1 MSQSGNAKRRVLF
14 VDDDPGFLEMIQ
26 RVMTAHSQGAWD
38 VLTAESASQAM
49 GLLQKGPVD
58 LVAIDVQM
66 PVVDGLQFLTL
77 LNRRYPNLSK
87 VVLTG
92 FASEA
97 YRVACLSNGA
107 ELFLEKPMTA
117 ADQLAL
123 HGALTKVMNT
133 QPEPEDGFRGVLRR
147 VGLADVIQMECL
159 SVGSSVLEISGARG
173 GGRIYIQEGAIVHAE
188 AGTHR
193 GEAALQALLS
203 LRGGEFRLEPF
214 AAPPSHTID
223 APWEF
228 LLMEAAQKRDE
239 SGGELGGQDAVSSP
253 PLAAC
258 DAVAS
263 VEPRDV
269 LMDVEPVVASVV
281 GGEEAPVVLPELE
294 KPARVLAE
302 VTGLRRAIEEVL
314 ICGGDGTVL
323 HEWQVRNSDLW
334 VNFIEFLSQ
343 KGRRLSQGLPLGT
356 FDRFEAAEGDLRL
369 IALVGNDRG
378 VLVRCREEND

>member
-1 MSQSGNAKRRVLF
+1 MSQPQSTKRRVLF
-14 VDDDPGFLEMIQ
+14 VDDDPRFLDMIQ
-26 RVMTAHSQGAWD
+26 KVMNLHSQGNWE
-38 VLTAESASQAM
+38 VLVAESASQAL
-49 GLLQKGPVD
+49 GLLQGGPVD

-77 LNRRYPNLSK
+77 LNRRYPDLSK

-123 HGALTKVMNT
+123 HAALTRVMNA
-133 QPEPEDGFRGVLRR
+133 QPEQEEGFRGVLRR

-159 SVGSSVLEISGARG
+159 SVGSSILEISGARG
-173 GGRIYIQEGAIVHAE
+173 SGRIYIQDGAIVHAE
-188 AGTHR
+188 AGSR
-193 GEAALQALLS
+193 QGEAALQALLS

-214 AAPPSHTID
+214 QAPPSLTID

-239 SGGELGGQDAVSSP
+239 SGGETGIEDRAPGSP
-253 PLAAC
+253 PATL
-258 DAVAS
+258 
-263 VEPRDV
+263 P
-269 LMDVEPVVASVV
+269 
-281 GGEEAPVVLPELE
+281 VLPPVDWATSSLDTAQPVPSEGAQTGPQPS
-294 KPARVLAE
+294 PAFE
-302 VTGLRRAIEEVL
+302 EQPEHPPVTGLRRAIEEVL
-314 ICGGDGTVL
+314 VCANDGTVL

-343 KGRRLSQGLPLGT
+343 KGRRVGQGLPLGS
-356 FDRFEAAEGDLRL
+356 FERFEAAEGDLRL
-369 IALVGNDRG
+369 IAVVGNDRG
-378 VLVRCREEND
+378 VLVRCREETD

>member
-1 MSQSGNAKRRVLF
+1 MSQSQAAKRRVLF
-14 VDDDPGFLEMIQ
+14 VDDDPRFLDMIQ
-26 RVMTAHSQGAWD
+26 RVMTAHSQGTWE

-49 GLLQKGPVD
+49 GFLQKNPVD

-117 ADQLAL
+117 ADQQAL
-123 HGALTKVMNT
+123 HAALTKVMNT
-133 QPEPEDGFRGVLRR
+133 QPEPEEGFRGVLRR

-173 GGRIYIQEGAIVHAE
+173 SGRIFIQEGAIVHAE
-188 AGTHR
+188 TGSR
-193 GEAALQALLS
+193 QGEAALQSLLS
-203 LRGGEFRLEPF
+203 LRGGEFKLEPF
-214 AAPPSHTID
+214 QAPPSHTID

-239 SGGELGGQDAVSSP
+239 AGGEAEPEGAPPSP
-253 PLAAC
+253 PPTELPVIPSARPAPAAVGMKPPAASTKPPPTQALPVS
-258 DAVAS
+258 DAQ
-263 VEPRDV
+263 
-269 LMDVEPVVASVV
+269 
-281 GGEEAPVVLPELE
+281 
-294 KPARVLAE
+294 PAHVT
-302 VTGLRRAIEEVL
+302 VTGLRRSIEEVL
-314 ICGGDGTVL
+314 VCASDGTVL

-343 KGRRLSQGLPLGT
+343 RGRRVGQGLPLGS
-356 FDRFEAAEGDLRL
+356 FERFEVAEGDLRL

-378 VLVRCREEND
+378 VLVRCREETD